1 MANEHPEELIRILN
15 KSFDDLKKRITSY
28 VIKQEKKIA
37 RDMKLATKVSKK
49 PEPRRERGKDKD
61 NKKSSRS
68 SSSSSSSSSR
78 SK

>member
-1 MANEHPEELIRILN
+1 MATQTPEELIRILN
-15 KSFDDLKKRITSY
+15 KSFDDLKKKLTSY

-49 PEPRRERGKDKD
+49 PETRREKN
-61 NKKSSRS
+61 NKKYSDSSD
-68 SSSSSSSSSR
+68 SSSSSR

>member
-1 MANEHPEELIRILN
+1 MANEHPEELVRILN
-15 KSFDDLKKRITSY
+15 KAFDDLKKRITSY
-28 VIKQEKKIA
+28 VVKQEKKIA

-49 PEPRRERGKDKD
+49 PEPRRERGKD